1 MSIDP
6 TREFKPMRIAV
17 LTVSDTRSRSE
28 DASGD
33 LLVDRIARAG
43 HLLRG
48 RTIVNDE
55 VEAITTKLREWIADP
70 QIDCVI
76 STGGTGLTARDVTPE
91 ALARVCEK
99 DIPGFGELFRQLSY
113 GSVGT
118 SMLQS
123 RACAGI
129 ADGTYLFALPGS
141 PKAIAD
147 GWDGI
152 LRSQL
157 DSRHKPC
164 NFVELMP
171 RLRKV

>member
-43 HLLRG
+43 HLVKG

-55 VEAITTKLREWIADP
+55 DEAITTRLREWIADP

-76 STGGTGLTARDVTPE
+76 STGG
-91 ALARVCEK
+91 
-99 DIPGFGELFRQLSY
+99 
-113 GSVGT
+113 
-118 SMLQS
+118 
-123 RACAGI
+123 RA
-129 ADGTYLFALPGS
+129 
-141 PKAIAD
+141 
-147 GWDGI
+147 
-152 LRSQL
+152 
-157 DSRHKPC
+157 
-164 NFVELMP
+164 
-171 RLRKV
+171 

>member
-43 HLLRG
+43 HLVKG

-55 VEAITTKLREWIADP
+55 VEAITTRLREWIADP

-91 ALARVCEK
+91 AFARVCEK
-99 DIPGFGELFRQLSY
+99 DIPRVCRTLPSTQLRIRRDV
-113 GSVGT
+113 GASVATMRGY
-118 SMLQS
+118 S
-123 RACAGI
+123 
-129 ADGTYLFALPGS
+129 
-141 PKAIAD
+141 
-147 GWDGI
+147 
-152 LRSQL
+152 
-157 DSRHKPC
+157 
-164 NFVELMP
+164 
-171 RLRKV
+171 